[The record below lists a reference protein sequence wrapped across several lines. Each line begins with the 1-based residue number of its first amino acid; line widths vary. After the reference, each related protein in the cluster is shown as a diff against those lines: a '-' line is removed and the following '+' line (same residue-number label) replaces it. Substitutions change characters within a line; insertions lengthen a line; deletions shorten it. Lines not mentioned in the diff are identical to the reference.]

1 LITHYCLIKC
11 RKTLVASW
19 LFASLTWN
27 PPASESCCNL
37 WLSLMQEHAGC
48 GQPCCFLVWL
58 GKSTW
63 CPRDGR
69 CITSLLIWSQ
79 SEWAYCGWRVVAP
92 SYTHVSGDLL
102 CLLVNYNVTFVV
114 QSNRFG
120 VHFPVQKIR
129 PDSSLSDYKL
139 VHELELT

>member
-1 LITHYCLIKC
+1 
-11 RKTLVASW
+11 
-19 LFASLTWN
+19 
-27 PPASESCCNL
+27 
-37 WLSLMQEHAGC
+37 
-48 GQPCCFLVWL
+48 
-58 GKSTW
+58 
-63 CPRDGR
+63 
-69 CITSLLIWSQ
+69 
-79 SEWAYCGWRVVAP
+79 VVAP